1 METAGKVRHLEVYC
15 KSKEIKE
22 RTSNRESNQFR
33 GNCCEKPKH
42 RKKGGNPRGLLI
54 EDKPVNVI
62 IDSGANRNLM
72 SEGISE
78 FVTGRN
84 ASPLVCGRRVYAYA
98 SNKPLQLRSKCT
110 LTVQVAQTRKSLDV
124 EFYITCDQAAT
135 LLGRDTSELLGV
147 PCK

>member
-1 METAGKVRHLEVYC
+1 M
-15 KSKEIKE
+15 
-22 RTSNRESNQFR
+22 
-33 GNCCEKPKH
+33 
-42 RKKGGNPRGLLI
+42 
-54 EDKPVNVI
+54 NVI

-84 ASPLVCGRRVYAYA
+84 ASPFVCGRRVYAYA
-98 SNKPLQLRSKCT
+98 SNKPLRLRSKCT
-110 LTVQVAQTRKSLDV
+110 FTVQVPQTRKSLDV

-135 LLGRDTSELLGV
+135 LLGSDTSELLGV